1 MKSEIDL
8 HGIWPAHPPQAGE
21 ALESLRLSR
30 LQAQVRYCYDA
41 SPFYRSKMDACG
53 AAPGDIKSLA
63 DFGRLRFTF
72 NKQDERESEEQ
83 SFRERGDYLGM
94 HLCADPA
101 DVVGISATSGT
112 TGRPTFTYLF
122 TDADMRVNS
131 LGWARALTWMGVG
144 RGDMVMNALGL
155 SMWVVGAIA
164 VSSLIQ
170 LGIRAIPVGAEAG
183 VPRILQLA
191 ALLRPKALLAT
202 PSMAQRLVEQAPQVL
217 GADVSS
223 LGIKAIL
230 CCGEPGAGLPEV
242 RRHLERSFNATVHD
256 AMLGAY
262 GVAQLSCVSD
272 DYHGLH
278 TLTPDLVLHELIDPD
293 TLKPIAI
300 NGPTVGR
307 LLMTS
312 LQHQARPAF
321 KLDAGDIFQ
330 VDNTSCP
337 SCGHAHLRIK
347 VLGRA
352 DDMLIV
358 RGVNVYPSSIK
369 DVVAGFMPQVTGE
382 IRIVLKE
389 KPPRITP
396 PLVVRVEQAG
406 ELGEEAATRLRGAIE
421 HRIFE
426 ILRVR
431 ATISLVPPMSLPR
444 STGKTKLID
453 MEI

>member
-1 MKSEIDL
+1 MKIESGL
-8 HGIWPAHPPQAGE
+8 QGIWPAHPPQPGE
-21 ALESLRLSR
+21 ALEAVRLAR
-30 LQAQVRYCYDA
+30 LQQQVRYCFDA
-41 SPFYRSKMDACG
+41 SPFYRRKMQDCG
-53 AAPGDIKSLA
+53 AAPDDIRSIA

-94 HLCADPA
+94 HLCADPRE
-101 DVVGISATSGT
+101 VVGISATSGT

-122 TDADMRVNS
+122 TEQDMRVNS

-144 RGDMVMNALGL
+144 KGDMVMNALGL

-170 LGIRAIPVGAEAG
+170 IGVRPIPVGAEAG

-217 GADVSS
+217 GADVAS
-223 LGIKAIL
+223 LGIEAIL

-242 RRHLERSFNATVHD
+242 RRHLERSFKARVFD

-278 TLTPDLVLHELIDPD
+278 TLTPDLVLHELVDPD
-293 TLKPIAI
+293 TLAPLVV
-300 NGPTVGR
+300 NGPTIGR

-321 KLDAGDIFQ
+321 KQDAGDIFE
-330 VDNTSCP
+330 VDNRPCP
-337 SCGHAHLRIK
+337 ACGHAHLRIK

-396 PLVVRVEQAG
+396 PLVVRVEAADG
-406 ELGEEAATRLRGAIE
+406 LGEAAAATLRGAIE

-431 ATISLVPPMSLPR
+431 AAITLVPPMSLPR
-444 STGKTKLID
+444 SSGKTKLVE
-453 MEI
+453 MEN

>member
-1 MKSEIDL
+1 MKIEQEL
-8 HGIWPAHPPQAGE
+8 QGIWPAHPPQPGE
-21 ALESLRLSR
+21 ALEAIRLDR
-30 LQAQVRYCYDA
+30 LQKQVKYCFKT
-41 SPFYRSKMDACG
+41 SPFYRRKMEACG
-53 AAPGDIKSLA
+53 AAPGDIKSIA
-63 DFGRLRFTF
+63 DFSRLRFTF

-94 HLCADPA
+94 HLCADPR

-122 TDADMRVNS
+122 TDEDMRVNS

-170 LGIRAIPVGAEAG
+170 IGIRAIPVGAEAG

-217 GADVSS
+217 GTDVSS
-223 LGIKAIL
+223 LGIKSIL

-242 RRHLERSFNATVHD
+242 RRHLERSFNARVFD

-262 GVAQLSCVSD
+262 GLAQLSCVSD
-272 DYHGLH
+272 DYYGLH

-293 TLKPIAI
+293 TLEPLAI

-330 VDNTSCP
+330 VDNTPCP

-396 PLVVRVEQAG
+396 PLAVRVEAAG
-406 ELGEEAATRLRGAIE
+406 DMGDETAAGLRGAIE

-431 ATISLVPPMSLPR
+431 AAITLVPPMSLPR
-444 STGKTKLID
+444 SSGKTKLID
-453 MEI
+453 MEN